1 MRRTALIKPNNPHLA
16 GGEKTTIPYEGL
28 MNIRFEESSAYFS
41 FDKKTNQCFQS
52 FKKNISC
59 LRMFGNDVHLFR
71 AAFAICFP
79 VMSCTIAVHLDGF
92 I

>member
-1 MRRTALIKPNNPHLA
+1 MTFDK
-16 GGEKTTIPYEGL
+16 KSTIPYEGL
-28 MNIRFEESSAYFS
+28 MNIRLEESSAYFS
-41 FDKKTNQCFQS
+41 FDEEKTNKCFQS

-71 AAFAICFP
+71 AAFAIS
-79 VMSCTIAVHLDGF
+79 VMSCTIAVHLDRF